1 MKLGKRRKDDVPA
14 AEPQAGADP
23 VVPREHVTETWTAPL
38 SGATSAPGYGEGVAI
53 EPAVDSEA
61 VELVGDAAPAPGPPV
76 PPVATSIPEPPPTPR
91 PVPPRAAPAEAPH
104 VAPPVGGAA
113 AAGSAA
119 GFAATAADPLREEL
133 RVLSA
138 ERPEIVVG
146 AAFAG
151 GIVAAMILRRL
162 GN

>member
-1 MKLGKRRKDDVPA
+1 MKLGKRRKDDDPA

-23 VVPREHVTETWTAPL
+23 VVPRERVTETWTAPV
-38 SGATSAPGYGEGVAI
+38 SGVTSAASYGAGEGVAI

-76 PPVATSIPEPPPTPR
+76 PPVATSIPEPPPRPPVTPPPPAAAAPPLGD
-91 PVPPRAAPAEAPH
+91 PVAAPA
-104 VAPPVGGAA
+104 
-113 AAGSAA
+113 S

-133 RVLSA
+133 RVLST

>member
-1 MKLGKRRKDDVPA
+1 MPA

-23 VVPREHVTETWTAPL
+23 VVPRERVTETQSAPL
-38 SGATSAPGYGEGVAI
+38 TGATSAAGDGEGVALA
-53 EPAVDSEA
+53 PAVDSEA

-76 PPVATSIPEPPPTPR
+76 PPVATSIPDPPPTPR
-91 PVPPRAAPAEAPH
+91 PPVTPRAAPSGASYA
-104 VAPPVGGAA
+104 APPVGAPA
-113 AAGSAA
+113 TAGS

-133 RVLSA
+133 RVLST

-151 GIVAAMILRRL
+151 GILAAMILRRL

>member
-1 MKLGKRRKDDVPA
+1 MKLGKRRKDDVPE

-23 VVPREHVTETWTAPL
+23 VIPHDRMTDTWTAPL
-38 SGATSAPGYGEGVAI
+38 TGAASSPSYGAGEGVAI

-61 VELVGDAAPAPGPPV
+61 VELVGDVAPAPGPPV
-76 PPVATSIPEPPPTPR
+76 PPVATSLPDPPLPPLPPR
-91 PVPPRAAPAEAPH
+91 PPVTPHRAPTATPPIDGEP
-104 VAPPVGGAA
+104 
-113 AAGSAA
+113 AAGS
-119 GFAATAADPLREEL
+119 FAATAVDPLRDEL
-133 RVLSA
+133 RVLSS

>member
-14 AEPQAGADP
+14 AEPQAGSDP
-23 VVPREHVTETWTAPL
+23 VVPRERVTETQSAPL
-38 SGATSAPGYGEGVAI
+38 SGATSAAGYGEGVAI

-76 PPVATSIPEPPPTPR
+76 PPVATSIPDPPPTPR
-91 PVPPRAAPAEAPH
+91 PPVTPRAAPSGASYA
-104 VAPPVGGAA
+104 APPVGAA
-113 AAGSAA
+113 ATAGS
-119 GFAATAADPLREEL
+119 GFAATAADPLRQEL
-133 RVLSA
+133 RVLST

>member
-23 VVPREHVTETWTAPL
+23 VVPRERVAETWTAPL
-38 SGATSAPGYGEGVAI
+38 SGAAGASGYGEGVAI

-76 PPVATSIPEPPPTPR
+76 PPVATSFPDPPPAPR
-91 PVPPRAAPAEAPH
+91 PPVTPRAAPSGAPYT
-104 VAPPVGGAA
+104 APPVGGPA
-113 AAGSAA
+113 AAGS
-119 GFAATAADPLREEL
+119 GFAATAADPLRQEL

>member
-23 VVPREHVTETWTAPL
+23 VVPIEPEPVTWTAPL
-38 SGATSAPGYGEGVAI
+38 SGATSASYPAGEGVAI

-61 VELVGDAAPAPGPPV
+61 VELVGDAAPAPAPGPPV
-76 PPVATSIPEPPPTPR
+76 PPVATSIPDPAPPLR
-91 PVPPRAAPAEAPH
+91 PPVTPRAAPA
-104 VAPPVGGAA
+104 
-113 AAGSAA
+113 AAGPAS

-133 RVLSA
+133 RVLST

-151 GIVAAMILRRL
+151 GILAAMILRRL